1 MAVRNLRYDGDE
13 ILRKTSKPVK
23 EITPRVKELIGDLK
37 ENLKVYN
44 GVGLAAVQVGVLKR
58 IAIVNV
64 PEFDEEGNE
73 IETEDIVI
81 INPEIEVLGE
91 EVQTGMEG
99 CLSIPQKCGKVTRPM
114 HIRLKAFDENLEP
127 YELEATALLARA
139 IQHECDHMDGILYK
153 DKAEGGLIDDS
164 ELAEE
169 DEAGE
174 SEE

>member
-1 MAVRNLRYDGDE
+1 MAVRNLRFDGDE
-13 ILRKTSKPVK
+13 ILRKKSKKVK
-23 EITPRVKELIGDLK
+23 EITPRIEELIEDLK
-37 ENLKVYN
+37 ENLRRYN

-58 IAIVNV
+58 IAVVNV

-81 INPEIEVLGE
+81 INPEIEVLDDM
-91 EVQTGMEG
+91 VQTGMEG

-114 HIRLKAFDENLEP
+114 NIKLKAYNEKLEP

-153 DKAEGGLIDDS
+153 DKAEGGLVDES

-169 DEAGE
+169 DEA
-174 SEE
+174 EE